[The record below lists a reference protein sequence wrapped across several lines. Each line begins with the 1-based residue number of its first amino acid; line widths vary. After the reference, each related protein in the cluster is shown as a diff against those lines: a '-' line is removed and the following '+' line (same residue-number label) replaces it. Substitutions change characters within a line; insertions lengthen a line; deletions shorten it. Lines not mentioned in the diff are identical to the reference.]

1 MPNYKTPD
9 GTLAIWVD
17 AGADPADYG
26 NGLIPCSDAEAAA
39 IMAARTPTVPASISM
54 RQARLALLGA
64 GLLSSVDAA
73 IAAMPSPAKE
83 AAQIEWDYASEVQR
97 ENALIA
103 SLASG
108 LGLTEVQID
117 DLFIT
122 AATL

>member
-1 MPNYKTPD
+1 MATEQVYD
-9 GTLAIWVD
+9 
-17 AGADPADYG
+17 
-26 NGLIPCSDAEAAA
+26 CSTGEV
-39 IMAARTPTVPASISM
+39 ITRPASVIVPSIPTSVSM

-73 IAAMPSPAKE
+73 IAAMSSPAKE

-97 ENALIA
+97 DNALIS
-103 SLASG
+103 SLATG
-108 LGLTEVQID
+108 LGLTEAQID